1 MLNIPRESF
10 GYSRW
15 PKILSHT
22 WDRSQGQDRKMN
34 YKEKGLI
41 LKRIEKYR
49 SEGA

>member
-1 MLNIPRESF
+1 MQQQTANKNEPAITC
-10 GYSRW
+10 G
-15 PKILSHT
+15 
-22 WDRSQGQDRKMN
+22 SQGQDRKMN